1 MRKIAITAW
10 SMALLAGS
18 AGAALLAEE
27 QFDYGIGSASSTWNG
42 GTGFSTSAWS
52 PGTTGTSIDNGLS
65 LGNMQV
71 SGGSAHIQFTAGS
84 GFSAGTLGRSM
95 DNAGASSG
103 DLWMAY
109 LLQFDT
115 ARSTIPLDEALEVR
129 PGAGD
134 IRTKIDENSSA
145 IGVRYG
151 SAWSSTVDSAVK
163 DGTTLLFVSK
173 FPDLGASS
181 GSSARG
187 WGMTASEYDS
197 MMANGGVS
205 EANLDTYAGI
215 QITKAFSANES
226 MAGNV
231 TMQLVPIGRNDSTPS
246 FYVDELRLGTTV
258 NDVVAI
264 PEPATMGLVALFG
277 GGLVLLRRKFAM

>member
-1 MRKIAITAW
+1 MNKAGTITCVA
-10 SMALLAGS
+10 ALLAGS

-27 QFDYGIGSASSTWNG
+27 TFDYGVGSASSTWNG
-42 GTGFSTSAWS
+42 GTGFASTAWS
-52 PGTTGTSIDNGLS
+52 PGTTGTTLDNGLT

-71 SGGSAHIQFTAGS
+71 SGGSAHIQFTAGAA
-84 GFSAGTLGRSM
+84 FSAGTMGRSFN
-95 DNAGASSG
+95 NAGASSG

-109 LLQFDT
+109 LYQFDT
-115 ARSTIPLDEALEVR
+115 ARSSIPLDEAMEVR

-134 IRTKIDENSSA
+134 IRTKIDENSSG

-151 SAWSSTVDSAVK
+151 SAWSTSVDPAVK
-163 DGTTLLFVSK
+163 NGTTLLFVSK
-173 FPDLGASS
+173 FSDLGSAT
-181 GSSARG
+181 GNSARG

-197 MMANGGVS
+197 MMAGGGVS
-205 EANLDTYAGI
+205 EANLDIYAGI

-231 TMQLVPIGRNDSTPS
+231 TMQLVPIGRNSSTPS
-246 FYVDELRLGTTV
+246 FYIDELRLGTTV

-264 PEPATMGLVALFG
+264 PEPATLGMIALFG
-277 GGLVLLRRKFAM
+277 GGLVMLRRLAG

>member
-1 MRKIAITAW
+1 MNRIGIMTAGTL
-10 SMALLAGS
+10 LLAGS
-18 AGAALLAEE
+18 VGAALLAEE

-42 GTGFSTSAWS
+42 GVGFVSSAWS
-52 PGTTGTSIDNGLS
+52 KGSTGTTLDNGLA

-71 SGGSAHIQFTAGS
+71 AGGSAHIQFTAGG
-84 GFSAGTLGRSM
+84 GFSAGTMGRQF

-109 LLQFDT
+109 LLKFDT
-115 ARSTIPLDEALEVR
+115 DRSTIPLDEALEVR

-134 IRTKIDENSSA
+134 IRTKIDENSSG

-151 SAWSSTVDSAVK
+151 SAWSTTTDSKVK

-187 WGMTASEYDS
+187 WGMTATEYDS
-197 MMANGGVS
+197 MMSNGGVS
-205 EANLDTYAGI
+205 EANLDSYAGI

-231 TMQLVPIGRNDSTPS
+231 TMQLVPLGRNNSTPS
-246 FYVDELRLGTTV
+246 FYIDELRLGTDV
-258 NDVVAI
+258 ADVVAI
-264 PEPATMGLVALFG
+264 PEPATLGVVILFG
-277 GGLVLLRRKFAM
+277 GGLILLRRKFAL

>member
-1 MRKIAITAW
+1 
-10 SMALLAGS
+10 MATGALLLAGS
-18 AGAALLAEE
+18 VGAALLAEE

-42 GTGFSTSAWS
+42 GTGFSSSAWS
-52 PGTTGTSIDNGLS
+52 PGTTGATLDNGLS

-71 SGGSAHIQFTAGS
+71 TGGSAHIQFTAGGS
-84 GFSAGTLGRSM
+84 FSAGTMGRQFN
-95 DNAGASSG
+95 NAGASSG

-115 ARSTIPLDEALEVR
+115 ARSSIPLDEALEVR
-129 PGAGD
+129 PGAGS
-134 IRTKIDENSSA
+134 IRTKVDENSSG

-151 SAWSSTVDSAVK
+151 SAWSTSVDPKVK

-215 QITKAFSANES
+215 QITKAFSANVT

-231 TMQLVPIGRNDSTPS
+231 TMQLVPLGRNSSTPS

-264 PEPATMGLVALFG
+264 PEPATMGMVVLFG
-277 GGLVLLRRKFAM
+277 GGLILLRRKFAV

>member
-1 MRKIAITAW
+1 MRKAIITVW
-10 SMALLAGS
+10 SVALLAGS
-18 AGAALLAEE
+18 AGAALLVEE
-27 QFDYGIGSASSTWNG
+27 QFDYGIGSALSTWNG
-42 GTGFSTSAWS
+42 GTGFSSSAWS
-52 PGTTGTSIDNGLS
+52 PGTTGTTLDNGLS

-71 SGGSAHIQFTAGS
+71 AGGSAHIQFTAGS
-84 GFSAGTLGRSM
+84 AFSAGTMGRQFN
-95 DNAGASSG
+95 NAGASSG

-115 ARSTIPLDEALEVR
+115 TRSTIPLDEALEVR

-151 SAWSSTVDSAVK
+151 SAWSSAVDSSVK

-173 FPDLGASS
+173 FPDLGSAT

-187 WGMTASEYDS
+187 WGMTAAEYDS
-197 MMANGGVS
+197 MIANGGVS
-205 EANLDTYAGI
+205 EANLDSYAGI
-215 QITKAFSANES
+215 QLTKAFSANET

-231 TMQLVPIGRNDSTPS
+231 SMQLVPIGRNSSTPS
-246 FYVDELRLGTTV
+246 FYIDELRLGTTV

>member
-1 MRKIAITAW
+1 
-10 SMALLAGS
+10 MALLAGS
-18 AGAALLAEE
+18 ASAALLVEE
-27 QFDYGIGSASSTWNG
+27 TFDYGVGSASSTWNG
-42 GTGFSTSAWS
+42 GTGFSSTAWS
-52 PGTTGTSIDNGLS
+52 PGTTGTTLDNGLT

-71 SGGSAHIQFTAGS
+71 AGGSAHIQFTAGGS
-84 GFSAGTLGRSM
+84 FSAGTMGRSL
-95 DNAGASSG
+95 NTSSVSSG

-115 ARSTIPLDEALEVR
+115 ARSSIPLDEALEVR

-134 IRTKIDENSSA
+134 IRTKIDENSSG
-145 IGVRYG
+145 IGVNYG
-151 SAWSSTVDSAVK
+151 GAWSTSVDPAVK

-173 FPDLGASS
+173 FSDLGAATGDSS
-181 GSSARG
+181 RG

-205 EANLDTYAGI
+205 ETNLDTYAGI
-215 QITKAFSANES
+215 QITKAFSANET

-231 TMQLVPIGRNDSTPS
+231 SMQLVPIGRNSSTPS

-264 PEPATMGLVALFG
+264 PEPATLGLVVLIG
-277 GGLVLLRRKFAM
+277 GGLAMLRRLVV